1 MLVRYLF
8 NLCPTRPPK
17 KTRSSTLLKQNS
29 TIHTTPI
36 EGRWQRRSWGG
47 DWRFLVPWKR
57 SNVEGVMKIENK
69 GTLPLV
75 QGLHIGM
82 NFDFLLYTI
91 RRHDSKL
98 FCLKRIVIIECVHP
112 IHIVYLLIVGL
123 ARSFSFPNYGYF
135 EKYIGIYT
143 IIHILRW
150 FTKQM
155 FQPKKHM
162 PS

>member
-1 MLVRYLF
+1 
-8 NLCPTRPPK
+8 
-17 KTRSSTLLKQNS
+17 
-29 TIHTTPI
+29 
-36 EGRWQRRSWGG
+36 
-47 DWRFLVPWKR
+47 
-57 SNVEGVMKIENK
+57 MKIENK

-143 IIHILRW
+143 IIHILR
-150 FTKQM
+150 
-155 FQPKKHM
+155 
-162 PS
+162 